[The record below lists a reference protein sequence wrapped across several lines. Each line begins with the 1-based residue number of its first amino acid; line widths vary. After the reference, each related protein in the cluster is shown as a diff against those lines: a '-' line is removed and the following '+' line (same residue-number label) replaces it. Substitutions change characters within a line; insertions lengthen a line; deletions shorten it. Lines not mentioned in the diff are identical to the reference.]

1 MRIGELATNARVSV
15 GTPCLS
21 ERRGLLP
28 KPKRSASRAIHE
40 SNEQGVIRVR
50 WRRGRRRCYLCGALL
65 RWGSDHR
72 ERTGSN
78 RTQFLRSDAILL
90 PVIAIAIGVALIGF
104 WRGRAIHHSA
114 TPFMLGLLG
123 SIGLALGVVL
133 LHGLVAKLFI
143 GAGAVALL
151 IATIWNARLIGRCD
165 LPVSL
170 TRRVEP

>member
-1 MRIGELATNARVSV
+1 MNRMNKALSGYAGGAGAVAATCAALCCAGAPIIVSV
-15 GTPCLS
+15 LAATGLS
-21 ERRGLLP
+21 
-28 KPKRSASRAIHE
+28 
-40 SNEQGVIRVR
+40 
-50 WRRGRRRCYLCGALL
+50 
-65 RWGSDHR
+65 
-72 ERTGSN
+72 
-78 RTQFLRSDAILL
+78 FLRSDAILL